1 MQNNVTQYINSHW
14 DDCVRE
20 LQEDSGETIG
30 LPYPYAIPAAGHFE
44 ELFYWD
50 TYFLNKGL
58 EISKKHLL
66 AKCNAD
72 NMLYLIEKYGFMPN
86 ANKTYYI
93 RDRISQPPF
102 LSQMVRDV
110 YEHFKDVVW
119 LSGAYMIL
127 KKEYDFWMTERRSP
141 NGLNFYS
148 GKLTDEK
155 ITHLIAGMLA
165 ERIGYTPD
173 ISDDCAALHYM
184 CCWESGWDMSPRWGV
199 EGYNYNPVDLNSI
212 MYMFEKNM
220 EYFSLILSDGEEKE
234 WHKRAEKRRE
244 LMNRYLT
251 DENGIMLDYNYK
263 TGKLSNVFSVA
274 SLYPLFV
281 NMADENYAALMANRV
296 ERLECSY
303 GLAACEKND
312 IYGTYQWSYPNGWAC
327 LQYIAVIGFKNYG
340 FGEVASRLAAKYTSL
355 VEKCFE
361 ETGNLWEKYNVAEG
375 NVNICQEGSGE
386 MPAMMGW
393 SAGVYLALKDLK

>member
-173 ISDDCAALHYM
+173 ISDDCAALHCM

-212 MYMFEKNM
+212 MYMFVKNM
-220 EYFSLILSDGEEKE
+220 EYF
-234 WHKRAEKRRE
+234 
-244 LMNRYLT
+244 
-251 DENGIMLDYNYK
+251 
-263 TGKLSNVFSVA
+263 
-274 SLYPLFV
+274 
-281 NMADENYAALMANRV
+281 
-296 ERLECSY
+296 
-303 GLAACEKND
+303 
-312 IYGTYQWSYPNGWAC
+312 
-327 LQYIAVIGFKNYG
+327 
-340 FGEVASRLAAKYTSL
+340 
-355 VEKCFE
+355 
-361 ETGNLWEKYNVAEG
+361 
-375 NVNICQEGSGE
+375 
-386 MPAMMGW
+386 
-393 SAGVYLALKDLK
+393 